1 MYKEK
6 KKIKDTVVYQY
17 SPHQISRRNTRK
29 KKKVQLLE
37 RKISKLRAKLCRDL
51 KLKDEKKRLTALAI
65 SLIDKTYERVGN
77 EQSAEDGHFGVTG
90 WKRKHV
96 RFGKGKAII
105 SYVGKSGVKHR
116 KEVDAPHIVQELKRI
131 CKNKSSE
138 DCLFQNEEVK
148 VTAKDVNAYL
158 QEFDVTAKDL
168 RGYHANQEL
177 MQQLKN
183 SKPKLPEKLKD
194 KKVVWREEFNKAL
207 ELAAKAVGHKPATLR
222 NQYLIP
228 EMIDKYLSKGEVPDS
243 VTKLAAKYIL
253 STLSYAEKEERE
265 VERNI
270 RKTPQKKPPRT
281 DKQRRRIEMDDD
293 PDFEKEAAEKKKPG
307 EVWKNDKGEFRAKN
321 IKTKEIRTF
330 TSEETATSFARD
342 QDPEKLPEE
351 PKDKPSKDPEPES
364 KELTPEQKELAEQFS
379 NAVSEFL
386 GRVDPKI
393 AKRAQELLEED
404 GLNAIRIFRDTT
416 QKIRM
421 DLFGKK
427 TMKAL
432 GEAITEKKPPE
443 APEDFAQHLA
453 KLYVID
459 HDLLD
464 PNTYKSNINFDED
477 DRRKKL
483 LEKIEHIPKAIVEK
497 MDLDSHKEL
506 KEAVKVMAMAKGE
519 PLEIEGEDPPAK
531 AMMALADTLHSAGML
546 HKLMDEES
554 FSGFRGQQLLHE
566 VIQTVD
572 EERFFEIAGGKDG
585 PYGGIIDAIQKEDVS
600 DQAAKYGREL
610 ITRLIMNDV
619 KFGHEMILSIARDN
633 ERYDTQFTFDELAKA
648 VQDVKDEALED
659 LLFQDNQRSAID
671 CLTAITPEERE
682 KCEKKVHKTIL
693 SQAYAFFNAAIKR
706 FGEPKQKTREMI
718 QLEEAKKRMDYS
730 ELEMRYEK
738 KN

>member
-37 RKISKLRAKLCRDL
+37 RKISKLRTKLCRDL

-116 KEVDAPHIVQELKRI
+116 KEVDAPHIIKELKRI

-148 VTAKDVNAYL
+148 VTARDVNAYL

-177 MQQLKN
+177 MQELKN

-194 KKVVWREEFNKAL
+194 KKVVWKEEFDKAL
-207 ELAAKAVGHKPATLR
+207 ELAAKAVGHKPATLK

-228 EMIDKYLSKGEVPDS
+228 ELVDKYLSKGEVPDS
-243 VTKLAAKYIL
+243 VTKLATRYIL
-253 STLSYAEKEERE
+253 STLSYAEREERE

-281 DKQRRRIEMDDD
+281 DRRRRRIEMDDD

-330 TSEETATSFARD
+330 TSEESATSFAHD
-342 QDPEKLPEE
+342 QDPQPLEEEGQDPPKEPE
-351 PKDKPSKDPEPES
+351 PK
-364 KELTPEQKELAEQFS
+364 KEGLTPEQKELADQFS
-379 NAVSEFL
+379 DAVSDFL
-386 GRVDPKI
+386 NRVDPKL
-393 AKRAQELLEED
+393 AKRVQDLLEED

-416 QKIRM
+416 RELRS

-443 APEDFAQHLA
+443 APEEFAKHLA
-453 KLYVID
+453 KLYVVD
-459 HDLLD
+459 HDLLN
-464 PNTYKSNINFDED
+464 PNTYKSEINFDED
-477 DRRKKL
+477 DRRKRL
-483 LEKIEHIPKAIVEK
+483 LEKVENLPKSIVEK
-497 MDLDSHKEL
+497 IDLESNKEL
-506 KEAVKVMAMAKGE
+506 KEAVKVIAMAKGD
-519 PLEIEGEDPPAK
+519 PLELGGEDPPAK
-531 AMMALADTLHSAGML
+531 SMMALANTLHSTGML

-572 EERFFEIAGGKDG
+572 EERFFEIAGGRDG
-585 PYGGIIDAIQKEDVS
+585 PYGGIIEAIQKEETS

-619 KFGHEMILSIARDN
+619 KFGHEMILSIAKGN
-633 ERYDTQFTFDELAKA
+633 EGQDTQFTFDELAKTI
-648 VQDVKDEALED
+648 QDVKDEALED
-659 LLFQDNQRSAID
+659 LLFQNNQRSAID
-671 CLTAITPEERE
+671 CLTAITPEERA

-693 SQAYAFFNAAIKR
+693 SQAYAFYNAAVKR
-706 FGEPKQKTREMI
+706 FGKPKEKTKEMI
-718 QLEEAKKRMDYS
+718 QLEEARKRMDYS
-730 ELEMRYEK
+730 ELEMKYE
-738 KN
+738 N